1 MYRETAEKVKPRLD
15 NLSPLPVLSTR
26 RHMAGSERE
35 KFTIIAHSGTYDK
48 LYQVASLGLTAAV
61 MGKDVYVFLFFWAL
75 KKFTDGTLDQADSP
89 VGHEGESERL
99 AQVMKEKKI
108 PTISEMIRDA
118 KALGNLKII
127 ACSAQPE
134 IMEIAKDGMGTLID
148 DVWGLPTILN
158 TMRGAQVQLF
168 I

>member
-1 MYRETAEKVKPRLD
+1 MG
-15 NLSPLPVLSTR
+15 N
-26 RHMAGSERE
+26 GERE
-35 KFTIIAHSGTYDK
+35 KFAIIAHSGEYDK

-61 MGKDVYVFLFFWAL
+61 MGKDVYIFLFFWAL
-75 KKFTDGTLDQADSP
+75 KKFTNGTLDQPDSP
-89 VGHEGESERL
+89 PKNNEEASRI
-99 AQVMKEKKI
+99 ARVMQEKKI

-118 KALGNLKII
+118 KALGNLKIV

-134 IMEIAKDGMGTLID
+134 IMETKKDGLGALID

>member
-1 MYRETAEKVKPRLD
+1 
-15 NLSPLPVLSTR
+15 
-26 RHMAGSERE
+26 MAGSERE
-35 KFTIIAHSGTYDK
+35 KFAIIAHSGTHDK

-75 KKFTDGTLDQADSP
+75 KKFTNGTLDQADSSL
-89 VGHEGESERL
+89 GHEGESERL

-148 DVWGLPTILN
+148 DVWEIG
-158 TMRGAQVQLF
+158 RAHV
-168 I
+168 